1 MRKMSPQ
8 TPHLVGSFKLAGSA
22 RPENEL
28 FCWGGG
34 ESGSQRRRKKK
45 KHKRPMESEMRKKGE
60 EESSCMDSLRLLFS
74 DDKDVNIF
82 SGNLF
87 AQFLFFLP
95 PPLRP

>member
-1 MRKMSPQ
+1 M
-8 TPHLVGSFKLAGSA
+8 AGSA

-28 FCWGGG
+28 CCWGGG
-34 ESGSQRRRKKK
+34 ESGSQRRRRKKK
-45 KHKRPMESEMRKKGE
+45 KHKRPMESEMRKKEEE

-87 AQFLFFLP
+87 AQFLFFPLP
-95 PPLRP
+95 HLRP